1 MFFDKKSRVSDFAT
15 SPRLQAVL
23 EHEPCTK
30 RVGVK
35 VAVAAVVLWM
45 AKLPSSGVAG
55 EEGRKGGREEGK
67 GTGGGP
73 RGNCERSGR

>member
-1 MFFDKKSRVSDFAT
+1 MFSDKKSRVLHFAT

-30 RVGVK
+30 WVGVT
-35 VAVAAVVLWM
+35 VVVAAVVLWM

-55 EEGRKGGREEGK
+55 GEGRKGGREEGK
-67 GTGGGP
+67 GSGGGP
-73 RGNCERSGR
+73 MGEL